1 MYDQTAVYRTT
12 QVTASS
18 PVGQVALLVDGAI
31 RFATIHL
38 AALERHD
45 LEAAHGAS
53 IRSQTIVSALQ
64 EVLDMSAGPIA
75 TQLDSLYTFILG
87 RLAAGNIAKA
97 PDPTVEAIGL
107 LRELSEA
114 WRTIGGAATVAPAPG
129 AHPTSMAPAVERTP
143 AFSGAAA

>member
-1 MYDQTAVYRTT
+1 MYDQTTVYRTT
-12 QVTASS
+12 QVAASS

-75 TQLDSLYTFILG
+75 TQLDSLYAFMLE
-87 RLAAGNIAKA
+87 RLAAGNITKMPA
-97 PDPTVEAIGL
+97 PTIEAIGL

-114 WRTIGGAATVAPAPG
+114 WQAIGGTATAPAPDARSG
-129 AHPTSMAPAVERTP
+129 AISPAIRHSS

>member
-114 WRTIGGAATVAPAPG
+114 WRTIGGIATAAPA
-129 AHPTSMAPAVERTP
+129 ADASATAIASSERP
-143 AFSGAAA
+143 IPVFSGAAA